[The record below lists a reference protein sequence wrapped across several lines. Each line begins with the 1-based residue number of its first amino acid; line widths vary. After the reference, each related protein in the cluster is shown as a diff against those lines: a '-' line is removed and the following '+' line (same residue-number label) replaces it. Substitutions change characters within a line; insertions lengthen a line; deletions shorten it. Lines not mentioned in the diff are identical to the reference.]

1 MIIGVRCEVMMDNRL
16 QCPRPVEDGTE
27 MCRVHNLFKK
37 AADVSAAK
45 AAETAAQNEAS

>member
-1 MIIGVRCEVMMDNRL
+1 MIIGVRCEVMMDNHL
-16 QCPRPVEDGTE
+16 QCPRPVEDGTD

-37 AADVSAAK
+37 AADVAEAK